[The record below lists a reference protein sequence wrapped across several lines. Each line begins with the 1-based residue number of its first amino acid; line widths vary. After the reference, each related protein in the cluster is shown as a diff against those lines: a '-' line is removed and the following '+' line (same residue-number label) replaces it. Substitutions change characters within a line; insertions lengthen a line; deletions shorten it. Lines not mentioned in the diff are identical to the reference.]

1 MAIRDFMTIKMIGT
15 IRTVEDGGMIIKD
28 SLQTNFV
35 GDIIIIWI
43 VIFSYKNNT
52 ISKILNPN

>member
-1 MAIRDFMTIKMIGT
+1 MIIKMIGT
-15 IRTVEDGGMIIKD
+15 IRTVEDGGMIIND

-43 VIFSYKNNT
+43 VIFSY
-52 ISKILNPN
+52 